1 MDYLIQIGKIKIMR
15 KILLIIFIIPL
26 LNYGQMIK
34 KDKSQHIVAGVLISG
49 FSYYGTRT
57 AIAIFS
63 PNLPEYKAE
72 RISKWTSI
80 GLTLLAAGY
89 QELRKGGNKDIE
101 DFLHTAVTGTLISIT
116 LDKDSKS
123 NKKHLF

>member
-1 MDYLIQIGKIKIMR
+1 MKKLLL
-15 KILLIIFIIPL
+15 ILLLIPL

-49 FSYYGTRT
+49 FSYYGTRVGV
-57 AIAIFS
+57 AIFA

-72 RISKWTSI
+72 RISKWASI
-80 GLTLLAAGY
+80 GLTVLAGAY
-89 QELRKGGNKDIE
+89 QELRPGGNKDIE
-101 DFLHTAVTGTLISIT
+101 DFLHTAVSGTLISIT
-116 LDKDSKS
+116 LDKESKS